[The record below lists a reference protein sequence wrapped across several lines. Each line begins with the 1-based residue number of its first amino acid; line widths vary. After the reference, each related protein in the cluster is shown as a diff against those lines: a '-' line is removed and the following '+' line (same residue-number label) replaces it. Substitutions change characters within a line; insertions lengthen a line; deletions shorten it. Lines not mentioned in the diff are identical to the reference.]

1 MFSVYQ
7 KIVTPETSPVLGPIN
22 ANNVTTVNA
31 PEPFLL
37 CNYCCS
43 HRTNKSDTASPINR
57 DSTNTTNRDSTNT
70 TNTTHTTNR
79 DSTNTINPQSD
90 LDLVESKYPF
100 GHATHYT
107 YRVTTPRILF
117 AFETGTPP
125 SP

>member
-1 MFSVYQ
+1 MFTVYQ
-7 KIVTPETSPVLGPIN
+7 KIKTPDSSPVLGPIHP
-22 ANNVTTVNA
+22 NNPTTTTATVNA

-43 HRTNKSDTASPINR
+43 HRNNASKSDIISNDEISKT
-57 DSTNTTNRDSTNT
+57 DTNIIKNDEQPDACNLCM
-70 TNTTHTTNR
+70 
-79 DSTNTINPQSD
+79 P
-90 LDLVESKYPF
+90 ESKYPF

-107 YRVTTPRILF
+107 YRVTTPRILC

>member
-43 HRTNKSDTASPINR
+43 HRTNKSKSDTASP
-57 DSTNTTNRDSTNT
+57 TNRDSTNKSDI
-70 TNTTHTTNR
+70 TNHDSTSKS
-79 DSTNTINPQSD
+79 DSTNTINTQSD